1 MGHKRVVQGEVWDGG
16 GGGKGDLGAVRVV
29 KGGLGSGIGKRILQ
43 FSGLRIDTR
52 ARCP

>member
-1 MGHKRVVQGEVWDGG
+1 MGHKSVVQGEVWEGG
-16 GGGKGDLGAVRVV
+16 RGGKDYGAVRVV
-29 KGGLGSGIGKRILQ
+29 NCGIGSGIGKRILQ